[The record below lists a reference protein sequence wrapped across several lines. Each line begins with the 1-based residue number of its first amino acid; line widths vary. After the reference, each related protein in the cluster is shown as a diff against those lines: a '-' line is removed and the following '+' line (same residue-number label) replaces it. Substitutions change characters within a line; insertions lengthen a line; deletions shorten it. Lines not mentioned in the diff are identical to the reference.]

1 MGSHGPRDASEPE
14 IDVLVSG
21 GISEALVTTA
31 LGLFAAIPAV
41 MMFSYFRHQSK
52 SL

>member
-14 IDVLVSG
+14 IDVVSG

-31 LGLFAAIPAV
+31 LGLFVDPCGDDV
-41 MMFSYFRHQSK
+41 QLFHHQSK